1 MFAIFTSILIY
12 SLPILVKNQY
22 LILFLFFSFLT
33 LNSVNLFAQREEI
46 DSLKLVLKK
55 VDNEEKALILAKL
68 STLYYKE
75 PEKRF
80 SYAQQAI
87 KLADSLDNP
96 IAKSLALYSLSHYY
110 LVKNN
115 PSKAEE
121 FADSNIVVALASGDS
136 SSLSNAYYFYGF
148 YYSSLADYNNA
159 AVYYKKALEY
169 TPFVNKERKYS
180 LMQSYAI
187 TLNNLSNYE
196 EALKMLLKVVDY
208 YEKTKNQRSVAH
220 IYYVLGAIFVEMGD
234 NESAKAYFHRALK
247 LARQSNYD
255 FVIGETMFGLGS
267 LYSDEKMIDSARY
280 YLLNAKKY
288 VEKDRFYS
296 LIADLNT
303 ALGDLYLNINNTD
316 SALFYYNEVIR
327 LSEKINDNWAIVYG
341 YIGLAKV
348 YNKEQNYGRSLF
360 YLYKVEPIAQKVNAN
375 ELLIDF
381 YDIFAQT
388 LALSGN
394 YREAYHYMKLYNQ
407 YSDKFYKEK
416 SAHELTNLKVAY
428 ETEKKEQENQQ
439 LLAENK
445 FKEQNIKNQH
455 YISISIALLL
465 ILALSF
471 AFSFFR
477 GKRKVQKAHE
487 LLVEKNKEILN
498 QNEEIK
504 TKSAEISE
512 AYSKLKE
519 LDEYKQGLSN
529 MIIHDLKNPLNIIL
543 NLAENKLVKE
553 AANKMFHLVSDI
565 LDVSK
570 LEEAKMVLNK
580 EKLLLKDIVHNAINK
595 TEFSAGISEIEVID
609 NVADGLS
616 IYADKDLTERVFINL
631 LSNAIKFS
639 PQKSKIFIDTKVKE
653 NGNKVRIS
661 VTDFGI
667 GIPKEEQKHIFDKF
681 VQFKAVNS
689 ATVRSTGLGLTFCK
703 LAVEAQGG
711 EIGVESSINTGS
723 VFWFDLPFAG

>member
-1 MFAIFTSILIY
+1 M
-12 SLPILVKNQY
+12 SLLAQ
-22 LILFLFFSFLT
+22 
-33 LNSVNLFAQREEI
+33 NSTI
-46 DSLKLVLKK
+46 DSLETVLKSA
-55 VDNEEKALILAKL
+55 DNEQKAQILAEL
-68 STLYYKE
+68 ASLYYKQ

-80 SYAQQAI
+80 SYAQQAL
-87 KLADSLDNP
+87 KLAEEYNNP
-96 IAKSLALYSLSHYY
+96 RAKSLALYSLSQYY
-110 LVKNN
+110 LSKNN
-115 PSKAEE
+115 QTKAQEL
-121 FADSNIVVALASGDS
+121 ADSNVLISLASLDS
-136 SSLSNAYYFYGF
+136 SSISNAYYFYGF
-148 YYSSLADYNNA
+148 FYSSQADYNNA

-169 TPFVNKERKYS
+169 TPSENQARKYS

-196 EALKMLLKVVDY
+196 EALKILLKVITY
-208 YEKTKNQRSVAH
+208 YEETGDIKSAAH
-220 IYYVLGAIFVEMGD
+220 IYHVLGAIFVEMED
-234 NESAKAYFHRALK
+234 NESAKKYFHKALK
-247 LARQSNYD
+247 LAKQANYN
-255 FVIGETMFGLGS
+255 FVLAETMLGLGS

-280 YLLNAKKY
+280 YLLGAKKFAENDVY
-288 VEKDRFYS
+288 YS
-296 LIADLNT
+296 LIADINT
-303 ALGDLYLNINNTD
+303 ALGDLYLDINYMD
-316 SALFYYNEVIR
+316 SALIYYNEVIK
-327 LSEKINDNWAIVYG
+327 LSEKVNDNWAIVYG

-348 YNKEQNYGRSLF
+348 YNKEQNYGKSLF

-381 YDIFAQT
+381 YDIFSQT

-428 ETEKKEQENQQ
+428 ETEKKEQENHRLQ
-439 LLAENK
+439 AENK

-455 YISISIALLL
+455 YINISIALLL
-465 ILALSF
+465 LLALSF
-471 AFSFFR
+471 AISFFR
-477 GKRKVQKAHE
+477 DKKKIQKTHK
-487 LLVEKNKEILN
+487 LLVEKNSEILN

-504 TKSAEISE
+504 LKSEEVSE

-519 LDEYKQGLSN
+519 LEEYRHGLTN
-529 MIIHDLKNPLNIIL
+529 MIIHDLKNPLNIVL
-543 NLAENKLVKE
+543 NMAENKLVKE

-580 EKLLLKDIVHNAINK
+580 ETIQLKEIVRNAIDK

-609 NVADGLS
+609 NVHDDL
-616 IYADKDLTERVFINL
+616 IVLADKDLSERILINL

-639 PQKSKIFIDTKVKE
+639 PQKSKVFINSKIE
-653 NGNKVRIS
+653 ERKVRIS

-667 GIPKEEQKHIFDKF
+667 GIPEDEQKHIFDKF

-689 ATVRSTGLGLTFCK
+689 GTVRSTGLGLTFCK

-711 EIGVESSINTGS
+711 EIGVESSVNTGS
-723 VFWFDLPFAG
+723 VFWFTLPLGSE